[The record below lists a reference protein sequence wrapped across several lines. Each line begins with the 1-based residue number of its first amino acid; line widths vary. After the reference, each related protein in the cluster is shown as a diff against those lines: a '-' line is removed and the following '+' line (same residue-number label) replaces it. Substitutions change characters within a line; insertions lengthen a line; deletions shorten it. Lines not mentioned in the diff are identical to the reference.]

1 LNIRSG
7 KDWKRTFMSEKTA
20 FNERHPE
27 RGNRLLKFIDRYAGI
42 PIVAALGLV
51 KGRRKAATDNNIGT
65 AAFLQTAAIGDTIL
79 SSAIVQDLKKAFPRV
94 HITLFTGAS
103 NYDIACML
111 PGIDKVVKLPI
122 ANPLEAIRLIR
133 SSGAFDVWI
142 DLGPWPRLNA
152 LYSFFAL
159 SSLSVGFRTPHQY
172 RHALYDIA
180 VPHSSQRHELDNY
193 RALLQAVGISSTNSF
208 PSVTVDA
215 MTLMPNNVV
224 MHLFPGGSRFFL
236 KEWTDSRWIEVIDQL
251 TGKGM
256 TVSLTGTPGNRERAL
271 ALKAR
276 VRDGDKVDVVAG
288 SCSLRDVARLLAAS
302 RLTISVDTGI
312 MHLASALHCNLISLH
327 GPTSPKRW
335 GPLNDN
341 AIALSSTM
349 PCVPCLSLGFESN
362 CSRAACMEDITVDQ
376 VLSAVG
382 KFLPS

>member
-1 LNIRSG
+1 MSG
-7 KDWKRTFMSEKTA
+7 KTRV
-20 FNERHPE
+20 NELHPE

-42 PIVAALGLV
+42 PIVAVLGLV
-51 KGRRKAATDNNIGT
+51 KRRRNAVVEKSIIT
-65 AAFLQTAAIGDTIL
+65 AALLQTAAIGDTIL

-111 PGIDKVVKLPI
+111 PGIDNVVKLPI
-122 ANPLEAIRLIR
+122 AKPLEAIRLIR

-152 LYSFFAL
+152 LFSFFAL
-159 SSLSVGFRTPHQY
+159 CSLSVGFRTPHQY

-180 VPHSSQRHELDNY
+180 VPHSSQRHEIDNY
-193 RALLQAVGISSTNSF
+193 RALLQAMNVRSTTSL

-215 MTLMPNNVV
+215 ITPMPNNVV

-236 KEWTDSRWIEVIDQL
+236 KEWSDSRWIEVIDQV

-256 TVSLTGTPGNRERAL
+256 TVSLTGTAGNRERAL
-271 ALKAR
+271 ALKAQ

-312 MHLASALHCNLISLH
+312 MHLASALHCNLVSLH

>member
-1 LNIRSG
+1 
-7 KDWKRTFMSEKTA
+7 MSEKPRVNA
-20 FNERHPE
+20 RHPE

-42 PIVAALGLV
+42 PIVAVLGLV
-51 KGRRKAATDNNIGT
+51 KGRRKAAVDKDIST

-79 SSAIVQDLKKAFPRV
+79 SSAIVQDLRIAFPESRV
-94 HITLFTGAS
+94 TFFTGAS
-103 NYDIACML
+103 NYDIARML
-111 PGIDKVVKLPI
+111 PGIDRVVKLPI

-133 SSGAFDVWI
+133 SCGAFDVWI

-152 LYSFFAL
+152 IYSFFAR
-159 SSLSVGFRTPHQY
+159 SALSVGFRTPNQY

-180 VPHSSQRHELDNY
+180 IPHSSQRHEIDNY
-193 RALLQAVGISSTNSF
+193 RALLQSVGISSTTSF
-208 PSVTVDA
+208 PSVAVDA
-215 MTLMPNNVV
+215 VMPMPNNVV

-236 KEWTDSRWIEVIDQL
+236 KEWPDNRWIEVIDQV

-256 TVSLTGTPGNRERAL
+256 TVSLTGTASNRERAL
-271 ALKAR
+271 ALKAH

-312 MHLASALHCNLISLH
+312 MHLASALRCNLISLH

-341 AIALSSTM
+341 AIALSSTR
-349 PCVPCLSLGFESN
+349 PCVPCLSLGFESD

-382 KFLPS
+382 KFLP